1 MDSGPVCPFASLPAR
16 FVCCC
21 LPKRAAGLALMLS
34 YKLMHPLVREYYPNL
49 PTWGVI
55 KSLRRVLRRVSLTL
69 IRNRTKIPCIVN
81 PWASRWVVDC
91 VGRRLAGARL
101 LGVGQRVCLWLAGR
115 RCVHAWR
122 GAGVPAQLLS
132 GMRPLPICGGLRE
145 TADLRLPG
153 RRGALAWNG
162 ASMPAYGFRARERI
176 PACGAEQAQPDAR
189 RFVDVWKTAR
199 GGLCH
204 GR

>member
-1 MDSGPVCPFASLPAR
+1 MDSGPVCPFAGGPLRAVRRWLPR
-16 FVCCC
+16 
-21 LPKRAAGLALMLS
+21 RAAGRALTFP

-55 KSLRRVLRRVSLTL
+55 KSHRRVSLTL

-81 PWASRWVVDC
+81 PWASRWVVDR

-101 LGVGQRVCLWLAGR
+101 LGVGQRVCLRLAGR

-145 TADLRLPG
+145 AAELRLPG
-153 RRGALAWNG
+153 RRGALAWSG
-162 ASMPAYGFRARERI
+162 ASMPAHSFRGCGCM
-176 PACGAEQAQPDAR
+176 PACGAEQGQSDAR